1 MRVQHLLCVLYCWG
15 VPAALCAQVDSTAL
29 KYAASITT
37 DDLRRHLEVLAS
49 DAYEGR
55 DTGKEGQKK
64 AARYLREQFNAMG
77 IPAIPVEKGI
87 TEGYFQPFTLVQDRS
102 GSLSMTTA
110 YDTLRWLEDLFYIQE
125 NVSGSF
131 TVDQLRYLGRSNDW
145 DGTTK
150 DAVVLMR
157 STAPATELWTNLRS
171 WIDQARTASPRL
183 LLVAQTGLRKE
194 FSNSDL
200 NVSHGRMRQADT
212 APRPRSGPQVM
223 VVDDAVVDALLA
235 RGTWAKLQRS
245 RKPRQV
251 SARFTVHYDPA
262 QLQVHTENVLAYIE
276 GSDKKDELV
285 VLTAHYDHVGVEKG
299 EVYNGADDD
308 GSGTVALL
316 EMAEAFA
323 QAKAAGHGPRRSI
336 LIMPVSG
343 EEKGLLGSEYYS
355 DHPVFPLERTVADL
369 NIDMIGRTDS
379 AHAGKDPYIYIIG
392 SDRLSSELH
401 AINEQAN
408 RLYAGLRL
416 DYTYNAADDPN
427 RFYYR
432 SDHYNFARKGI
443 PSIFYFSGVHEDYH
457 KPTDDVEKIE
467 FDRLRQ
473 RTLLVFHTAWQ
484 LANQEQR
491 IVADKPLEKP
501 R

>member
-1 MRVQHLLCVLYCWG
+1 
-15 VPAALCAQVDSTAL
+15 
-29 KYAASITT
+29 
-37 DDLRRHLEVLAS
+37 
-49 DAYEGR
+49 
-55 DTGKEGQKK
+55 
-64 AARYLREQFNAMG
+64 
-77 IPAIPVEKGI
+77 
-87 TEGYFQPFTLVQDRS
+87 
-102 GSLSMTTA
+102 MTTA

-157 STAPATELWTNLRS
+157 STAPATELRTNLRT
-171 WIDQARTASPRL
+171 WIDQARTASARL
-183 LLVAQTGLRKE
+183 LLVAQTGLRQE
-194 FSNSDL
+194 FSNGDL
-200 NVSHGRMRQADT
+200 NVSHGRMRQADA

-251 SARFTVHYDPA
+251 SARFAVHHDPA

-316 EMAEAFA
+316 EMADAFA

-355 DHPVFPLERTVADL
+355 DHPVFPLELTVADL

-379 AHAGKDPYIYIIG
+379 VHAGKDPYIYIIG

-491 IVADKPLEKP
+491 IVADKPVEKP